1 MRTNAQKTVLI
12 ENFAYTQQQTSNK
25 RLKKIA

>member
-1 MRTNAQKTVLI
+1 MRTNAKNVLI